1 MFLRFQTVSCSVVHL
16 NGCVFSWDVDLCNTA
31 CDLCNKKYTFFFVK
45 MDTSS
50 SWSEAI
56 IYCMRW
62 LKNFRYFRQT
72 YTCSNCQKEK
82 TQQQMLIWHIITF
95 VCFFLFFLLKP
106 NPGVFINAS
115 KKLME
120 TFDFTKNNLIFI
132 PIWYGKSFRFIL
144 CFK

>member
-1 MFLRFQTVSCSVVHL
+1 MYFHETSTFATLHVTYVTRNILF
-16 NGCVFSWDVDLCNTA
+16 
-31 CDLCNKKYTFFFVK
+31 FFFVK

-62 LKNFRYFRQT
+62 LKIFRHFRQT
-72 YTCSNCQKEK
+72 YTCSNRQKEK
-82 TQQQMLIWHIITF
+82 TQQQMLIWHIITRLF
-95 VCFFLFFLLKP
+95 VCFFLFFLKP